1 MKNRGFD
8 FGDFEITKRE
18 ILASI
23 SIIAMMLL
31 IGFVISGRISNYIL
45 DRNEKYNKAIK
56 IESSER
62 GVYVYRKNR
71 GTLQYAYTNSHYNRF

>member
-1 MKNRGFD
+1 MRLKIYLEIDVMKNRGFD

-31 IGFVISGRISNYIL
+31 MKKLLIIWKSIWNYGYSG
-45 DRNEKYNKAIK
+45 
-56 IESSER
+56 
-62 GVYVYRKNR
+62 
-71 GTLQYAYTNSHYNRF
+71 

>member
-1 MKNRGFD
+1 MRLKIYLEIDAMKNRVFD
-8 FGDFEITKRE
+8 FGDFKITKRE

-45 DRNEKYNKAIK
+45 DRKSTKWLLKSKAL
-56 IESSER
+56 SCLNM
-62 GVYVYRKNR
+62 G
-71 GTLQYAYTNSHYNRF
+71 

>member
-1 MKNRGFD
+1 MRLKIYLEIDVMKNRGFD

-31 IGFVISGRISNYIL
+31 MKKLLIIW
-45 DRNEKYNKAIK
+45 KAIGNYGY
-56 IESSER
+56 S
-62 GVYVYRKNR
+62 G
-71 GTLQYAYTNSHYNRF
+71 

>member
-1 MKNRGFD
+1 MKNRGFG

-31 IGFVISGRISNYIL
+31 IGFVISGEFQTIFWIGTKSTIKL
-45 DRNEKYNKAIK
+45 LKSKAL
-56 IESSER
+56 SCLNM
-62 GVYVYRKNR
+62 G
-71 GTLQYAYTNSHYNRF
+71 

>member
-56 IESSER
+56 I
-62 GVYVYRKNR
+62 
-71 GTLQYAYTNSHYNRF
+71 

>member
-45 DRNEKYNKAIK
+45 DRNESKRTIASTLSAK
-56 IESSER
+56 SRFR
-62 GVYVYRKNR
+62 GF
-71 GTLQYAYTNSHYNRF
+71 S